1 METLIDSQD
10 TILIES
16 ENKVEITQ
24 TLDDRTELVRRA
36 REIVP
41 ILQKHATWHEQHRRL
56 HEETIE
62 AMARAGIFK
71 LRVPKRYGGYESDVQ
86 TVVDVLTEIGQGDG
100 SSAWTGQLW
109 LHGAW
114 MVGLFPDA
122 VQDEVF
128 SMPDVRVS
136 ALLSPTATAVRKDDG
151 VVVSGQWHFNSGAL
165 HSHWDLVNA
174 MSTTAEG
181 TPEPIVALIPM
192 SELEVIDDWD
202 TSGLRGTGSVTTV
215 AKEVFVPNAR
225 VLSAA
230 ALTQGQ
236 SASKLNADTPL
247 YRSPVLLTGATL
259 SSVTGLGLAK
269 AAMTA
274 FLQRLPGRHIAYTTY
289 ANQAEV
295 QLTHLQVA
303 EAAMNIDEAAFHAS
317 HAATLLDTKARS
329 GDAWTVEE
337 RSRIRLDAAWVARRA
352 KEAVDILNTASG
364 GSSIYSS
371 VPIQRIARD
380 VQVLNLNGLLHP
392 NTNLE
397 LYGRVLTGLPPN
409 TVYL

>member
-1 METLIDSQD
+1 M
-10 TILIES
+10 TITSLP
-16 ENKVEITQ
+16 T
-24 TLDDRTELVRRA
+24 RAELVSRA
-36 REIVP
+36 SAIVP
-41 ILQKHATWHEQHRRL
+41 LLQKHAQWHEEHRRL

-71 LRVPKRYGGYESDVQ
+71 LRIPKRYGGYESDIQ
-86 TVVDVLTEIGQGDG
+86 TVVDVLTEIGRGDG

-114 MVGLFPDA
+114 IVGLFPDA
-122 VQDEVF
+122 VQEEVF
-128 SMPDVRVS
+128 STPDVRVS
-136 ALLSPTATAVRKDDG
+136 ALLSPTATAVRTEDG

-174 MSTTAEG
+174 ISITDEG
-181 TPEPIVALIPM
+181 APKPILALIPM
-192 SELEVIDDWD
+192 SQLEIIDDWN

-225 VLSAA
+225 VLSIT

-236 SASKLNADTPL
+236 SQSALNANLPL
-247 YRSPVLLTGATL
+247 YRSPVILTGATL

-269 AAMTA
+269 AALEA
-274 FLQRLPGRHIAYTTY
+274 FLQRLPGRHIAYTAY
-289 ANQAEV
+289 DNQAEV

-303 EAAMNIDEAAFHAS
+303 EAAIKIEEAAFHAS
-317 HAATLLDTKARS
+317 HAASLLDTKAAS
-329 GDAWTVEE
+329 GETWSVEE
-337 RSRIRLDAAWVARRA
+337 RSRVRLDAALIALRA
-352 KEAVDILNTASG
+352 KEAIDILNTASG
-364 GSSIYSS
+364 GSSVYSS

-397 LYGRVLTGLPPN
+397 LYGRVLVGLPPN
-409 TVYL
+409 TLYL

>member
-1 METLIDSQD
+1 METHINSQD
-10 TILIES
+10 TILTDS
-16 ENKVEITQ
+16 KNKVAITQ
-24 TLDDRTELVRRA
+24 TPDRTELVRRA
-36 REIVP
+36 SVIVP
-41 ILQKHATWHEQHRRL
+41 ILQKHARWHEEHRCL

-62 AMARAGIFK
+62 AMAKAGVFK
-71 LRVPKRYGGYESDVQ
+71 LRVPKRYGGYECDVQ
-86 TVVDVLTEIGQGDG
+86 TVVEVLTEIGRGDG
-100 SSAWTGQLW
+100 SSAWTGQIW
-109 LHGAW
+109 LHSAW
-114 MVGLFPDA
+114 IVGLFPDA

-128 SMPDVRVS
+128 STPDVRVS
-136 ALLSPTATAVRKDDG
+136 ALLSPTATAVRTDDG
-151 VVVSGQWHFNSGAL
+151 VVVNGQWHFNSGAL

-174 MSTTAEG
+174 MSSTAEG
-181 TPEPIVALIPM
+181 TPEPILALIPM
-192 SELEVIDDWD
+192 SQLEVIDDWD

-215 AKEVFVPNAR
+215 AKEVFVPNTR
-225 VLSAA
+225 VLSVT

-236 SASKLNADTPL
+236 SVSKLNVDLPL

-269 AAMTA
+269 AALEA

-303 EAAMNIDEAAFHAS
+303 EAAVKIEEAAFHAS
-317 HAATLLDTKARS
+317 HAASLLDTKAAS
-329 GDAWTVEE
+329 GEEWTVEE
-337 RSRIRLDAAWVARRA
+337 RCRVRLDAALVALRA
-352 KEAVDILNTASG
+352 KEAVNILNTASG
-364 GSSIYSS
+364 GSSVYSN

-397 LYGRVLTGLPPN
+397 LYGRVLVGLPPN